1 MSMLVVVAEPEEIK
15 LIPLAYKN
23 IPVLV
28 TGVGAQTYE
37 ALERVNPQVDIIINV
52 GYCGSYTREV
62 GSVVYDADAVGM
74 DMFVTKIEQ
83 LPDDFSPNE
92 QVVDMES
99 KWLRKWCTE
108 NHAELLMIKTV
119 SDNLSYEQYKKVL
132 DNSEGKDGES

>member
-28 TGVGAQTYE
+28 AGVGAQTYE
-37 ALERVNPQVDIIINV
+37 TLRRIKPQADIIINV
-52 GYCGSYTREV
+52 GYCGAYEREV

-74 DMFVTKIEQ
+74 DMFVTKMEQ
-83 LPDDFSPNE
+83 LPDDFSPHE

-99 KWLRKWCTE
+99 KWLRKWCAE
-108 NHAELLMIKTV
+108 NTAELLMIKTV
-119 SDNLSYEQYKKVL
+119 SDNLSYKQYKTVL
-132 DNSEGKDGES
+132 DNLESEDGES

>member
-1 MSMLVVVAEPEEIK
+1 MSMLVVVAEPEEIE

-28 TGVGAQTYE
+28 AGVGAQTYE
-37 ALERVNPQVDIIINV
+37 TLERINPQVDIIINV

-62 GSVVYDADAVGM
+62 GSLVYDADAVGM
-74 DMFVTKIEQ
+74 DMFVTKMEQ

-99 KWLRKWCTE
+99 KWLRKWCNE
-108 NHAELLMIKTV
+108 NNAELLMIKTV
-119 SDNLSYEQYKKVL
+119 SDNLSYEQYKKGL
-132 DNSEGKDGES
+132 DNSECEDGES